1 MLGVLRFIHANKICH
16 RDVKPENILYDRQ
29 KNSIWLIDFG
39 VSKLMV
45 ERNVVR
51 IMMTNT
57 GTCEYKAP

>member
-1 MLGVLRFIHANKICH
+1 MLDVLRFIHANKICH

-29 KNSIWLIDFG
+29 KKSIWLIDFG